1 MANVRNVSAERIRA
15 LEAENEE
22 LRRKLAAL
30 QDADERLQ
38 QQKNLLQTI
47 FDHLPLMVNVASEG
61 QIEIVNRAWERTLG
75 LDGRRSGCRGHR
87 IPDRGTLP
95 RSPRTGTSP
104 FIHPG
109 RQGGMDGFQHP
120 HTARPDD

>member
-1 MANVRNVSAERIRA
+1 MDNVRNVSAERIRD

-30 QDADERLQ
+30 HDADERLQ

-47 FDHLPLMVNVASEG
+47 FDHLPLMVNVAFEG

-75 LDGRRSGCRGHR
+75 WTAEDLAAADTESLIEALYVKRLS
-87 IPDRGTLP
+87 RGT
-95 RSPRTGTSP
+95 
-104 FIHPG
+104 H
-109 RQGGMDGFQHP
+109 
-120 HTARPDD
+120 

>member
-22 LRRKLAAL
+22 LRRKLVAL

-61 QIEIVNRAWERTLG
+61 QIEIVNRAWERTLSWTAED
-75 LDGRRSGCRGHR
+75 LVSFSGT
-87 IPDRGTLP
+87 PNP
-95 RSPRTGTSP
+95 
-104 FIHPG
+104 
-109 RQGGMDGFQHP
+109 
-120 HTARPDD
+120 